1 MAPLDSTPP
10 GSSPNGMP
18 LPQGSAPDG
27 DTDAGSPTPD
37 GPNDTGNGPPGSRS
51 VEMDAEALDWD
62 ASPFDL
68 SAAPKGRFAMETRA
82 ETTRV
87 VTGGDAT
94 RRGEIDQLI
103 TGGLESFVDGVL
115 GEENTTLN
123 GTLLERTGRGSKT
136 LANKLELTV
145 GGRMSLSAKSW
156 QGAGLNGGE
165 DAIILGGA
173 LTDTWTGG
181 LMIASAMSDDL
192 VIGAGVRLTVP
203 MDIWLNQLTGME
215 ERPGTAAADALMID
229 MCGTLFEREYGAGM
243 HAAGIALLSGTVYQT
258 QRVGFRPMMR
268 AAMGVR
274 NLIPGSGAPAS
285 EQPPPSPPAAPG
297 AGAEG
302 VLVAT
307 SVGSSAAG
315 SVRHFGNFQDAG
327 RVAGSADEMANA
339 ADLRHADNTAGT
351 LEDAST
357 AARNLGG
364 SDAPNGM
371 ANPGMVD
378 EGRTPNPWGT
388 ANPPRESLPMDDWV
402 SPMSELDLQRAQ
414 LPEGFDTEE
423 LLSRLDH
430 MTAAWLRQIEWG
442 RNEQI
447 GAVDS
452 QIAVRVNALSDLG
465 RHAGEF
471 EVTPLPVKPGRREVV
486 HIPSL
491 GDAPVVRWTGTVP
504 KGADARVVHF
514 EAQMDALMALKGALS
529 EGLDPVQELRSLAAQ
544 AEELYGATDPRT
556 LAYADTLTY
565 YDQLARVHR
574 TAAYQNELD
583 VLMLMRSELLSGRNP
598 RVAAES
604 FLEAFETG
612 ADAQRAEIVNFLAG
626 SDFDIATRVPEGM
639 DNTNLIQRWQ
649 GQAVELRR
657 QAAAMDVSTP
667 AGAERASTLSEAASA
682 LENAAF
688 ELMVGN
694 DPTNML
700 LRSIGS
706 IETRTFVD
714 GGNGAFEAGHL
725 RLAWQEYSVQV
736 DLYRQ
741 VMMGESSL
749 DVPGFRRVAATPID
763 PPTYADVFPG
773 GVPEEFRRSLGPP
786 EATDEVSTA
795 LRSVPLPR
803 GDVPDEFRQV
813 LDLPGPADEVVTAAS
828 PPVATLPSGNPGLLE
843 VYEGPPI
850 LAPLQPRMD
859 DVGATWRSGSDGA
872 AAVESATGAM
882 RGNYQTMGGA
892 SNVVLDAP
900 VTISDDTQAAV
911 SAMPVQAVPDD
922 FRWSAAMDAI
932 KSEYM
937 DHRRSSNWRGAL
949 AYTDAIEGMR
959 NELVAG
965 FADLGGNIDDLPG
978 RDHHEVHKAIQ
989 GLLEQAN
996 QAGDATQAK
1005 RIGDFLE
1012 SFEQNTYDIFADLV
1026 DRADEF
1032 ESGARG
1038 QIQPLDPH
1046 IDQAKLLDWLKSQQD
1061 DAMRRMGSADEATM
1075 TAASHEATYY
1085 QQMVAAMERGVSPL
1099 SESGDQ
1105 IAYLRATAP
1114 EQADIYSNFHD
1125 DLVSTLSNP
1134 DFHRSATEMGDD
1146 TYAPVA
1152 LLRPELG
1159 NQPLSDDGM
1168 QTQLFDA
1175 EAVDPDGRG
1184 EVSTGDYA
1192 ANRDR
1197 INSNVG
1203 DNDFTRAP
1211 DERPEGIEHTEPRG
1225 RRGILKK
1232 PDPDAAP
1239 PRVSL
1244 DDGRAVNQGPDTET
1258 VSDLDM
1264 RIWAE
1269 RLRAEASEQATR
1281 SQGGFG
1287 NYMDQV
1293 ASMRPPPTDEEMMA
1307 NRMSVANPYAYNRV
1321 EAANQLWDAQRLRD
1335 ARPPSEWDR
1344 WPSRQGFRSWDQ
1356 SAQSRRSVRF
1366 GDASVVTV
1374 YADADDVRRITN
1386 QWRDLD
1392 AGNAAMPW
1400 WTGSGINR
1408 PTDAIN
1414 ADEAVRHVPTPR
1426 TMDSRRGYPSK
1437 WRAGRQPGFGRLAD
1451 SPGAFPFSPREQLI
1465 ADLMRGQRV
1474 DASHIDLLQDTLNE
1488 GVRANR
1494 VRHKEWLD
1502 MNALLRSL
1510 RYGVVLGDSSRP
1522 FAQALD
1528 WRTLSKMLDML
1539 ESAASTL

>member
-1 MAPLDSTPP
+1 MATLEF
-10 GSSPNGMP
+10 
-18 LPQGSAPDG
+18 
-27 DTDAGSPTPD
+27 DAA
-37 GPNDTGNGPPGSRS
+37 
-51 VEMDAEALDWD
+51 AEALDWD
-62 ASPFDL
+62 ASPFDV

-82 ETTRV
+82 ETTLV
-87 VTGGDAT
+87 VAGGDAT
-94 RRGEIDQLI
+94 RRGEIDQLVA
-103 TGGLESFVDGVL
+103 GELESFVDGVS
-115 GEENTTLN
+115 GEENTTIN
-123 GTLLERTGRGSKT
+123 TTLLESTGRGSKSF
-136 LANKLELTV
+136 ANKLELTV

-156 QGAGLNGGE
+156 EGAGLSGGE

-192 VIGAGVRLTVP
+192 VIGAGVRLTAP
-203 MDIWLNQLTGME
+203 LDIWLNQLTGME
-215 ERPGTAAADALMID
+215 ERPGTAAADGVMID
-229 MCGTLFEREYGAGM
+229 MCGTLFEREYGGGL
-243 HAAGIALLSGTVYQT
+243 HAAGIAVFSGTVYQT

-274 NLIPGSGAPAS
+274 NLIPGSGTPAS
-285 EQPPPSPPAAPG
+285 EQPPPSPPATPA

-315 SVRHFGNFQDAG
+315 SVRQFGNFQDAG

-339 ADLRHADNTAGT
+339 ADVRHADNTAAT

-357 AARNLGG
+357 AARNLDSGN
-364 SDAPNGM
+364 APNGM
-371 ANPGMVD
+371 ANPGLVD
-378 EGRTPNPWGT
+378 EGTTSNGMGARNL
-388 ANPPRESLPMDDWV
+388 PRENLPMDNWV

-414 LPEGFDTEE
+414 LPEGYDTEE
-423 LLSRLDH
+423 LLARLDD
-430 MTAAWLRQIEWG
+430 MTAAWLQQIEWG

-452 QIAVRVNALSDLG
+452 QIGLRLDALNELG

-471 EVTPLPVKPGRREVV
+471 EPLPVLAGRADVY
-486 HIPSL
+486 HIAGL
-491 GDAPVVRWTGTVP
+491 GDAPPVRWTGIVP
-504 KGADARVVHF
+504 DSADARVVHF
-514 EAQMDALMALKGALS
+514 EAQMDALVALKGALQD
-529 EGLDPVQELRSLAAQ
+529 GLDPVQELRSLAAQ

-565 YDQLARVHR
+565 YEQLAKVTR
-574 TAAYQNELD
+574 TTAYQNELD
-583 VLMLMRSELLSGRNP
+583 VWMLLRAELLSGRNP

-604 FLEAFETG
+604 FLESFESG
-612 ADAQRAEIVNFLAG
+612 ADVQRAEMVNFLAG
-626 SDFDIATRVPEGM
+626 SEFDITTRVPEGM
-639 DNTNLIQRWQ
+639 DNSNLIQRWQ
-649 GQAVELRR
+649 DQAVELRR

-667 AGAERASTLSEAASA
+667 ADAERASTLSEAASA

-688 ELMVGN
+688 ELMAGN
-694 DPTNML
+694 DPTNGL

-706 IETRTFVD
+706 IETRTFMD
-714 GGNGAFEAGHL
+714 GGNGALEAGSL

-741 VMMGESSL
+741 MMLGESSL
-749 DVPGFRRVAATPID
+749 DAPGLRRVAGTPID
-763 PPTYADVFPG
+763 PPDYADVFPA
-773 GVPEEFRRSLGPP
+773 GVPEEFTRILGPP
-786 EATDEVSTA
+786 EATDEASTA
-795 LRSVPLPR
+795 FRIVDLPP
-803 GDVPDEFRQV
+803 GNVPDEVRQV
-813 LDLPGPADEVVTAAS
+813 LDPPTPADEVATAAS
-828 PPVATLPSGNPGLLE
+828 PASATLPSGNPGLLD

-850 LAPLQPRMD
+850 LAPLQPQMD
-859 DVGATWRSGSDGA
+859 DIGATWRSGGDGVA
-872 AAVESATGAM
+872 AADSATGAT
-882 RGNYQTMGGA
+882 RGNYQAMGGA
-892 SNVVLDAP
+892 SNVVPDAP

-922 FRWSAAMDAI
+922 FRWSETMDAI

-959 NELVAG
+959 SDLVAG

-978 RDHHEVHKAIQ
+978 RDHHELHKAIR

-996 QAGDATQAK
+996 QSGDATQAK
-1005 RIGDFLE
+1005 RISEFLE
-1012 SFEQNTYDIFADLV
+1012 SFEQNTYDAFADLV

-1046 IDQAKLLDWLKSQQD
+1046 IDEAKLLDWLKSQQE
-1061 DAMRRMGSADEATM
+1061 DAMRRMGAADEATM
-1075 TAASHEATYY
+1075 KTASHEATYY
-1085 QQMVAAMERGVSPL
+1085 QQMVAAMENGVSPL

-1125 DLVSTLSNP
+1125 DLVSTLADP

-1175 EAVDPDGRG
+1175 EAVDPDGQRG

-1211 DERPEGIEHTEPRG
+1211 DEQPEGIEHTESKPAG

-1239 PRVSL
+1239 PRISL
-1244 DDGRAVNQGPDTET
+1244 DDSRVVNRGPDTDT
-1258 VSDLDM
+1258 ASDLDM
-1264 RIWAE
+1264 EMWAE
-1269 RLRAEASEQATR
+1269 RINAEAGEEAAR

-1293 ASMRPPPTDEEMMA
+1293 AGMRPPPTAEETMA
-1307 NRMSVANPYAYNRV
+1307 NRMSVVNPYAHDRV

-1335 ARPPSEWDR
+1335 VRPPSEWDR

-1366 GDASVVTV
+1366 GDASVVNV
-1374 YADADDVRRITN
+1374 YADADDVRKIRN

-1408 PTDAIN
+1408 PTDAID

-1426 TMDSRRGYPSK
+1426 TMDSRRGYPSN

-1451 SPGAFPFSPREQLI
+1451 SPGAFPFSTREQLI
-1465 ADLMRGQRV
+1465 ADLMQGQRV
-1474 DASHIDLLQDTLNE
+1474 DASHIDLLQDTLDQ

-1528 WRTLSKMLDML
+1528 WRTLAKMLDML
-1539 ESAASTL
+1539 DSAASIL